1 MQEPFQRQK
10 RLSKGY
16 ETAFPDRHFMS
27 RNVEAWKFKRAV
39 LQNEETYQAKY
50 LQNLEFLE
58 SLSSDKAKKS
68 KGLVISYFEI
78 R

>member
-1 MQEPFQRQK
+1 
-10 RLSKGY
+10 
-16 ETAFPDRHFMS
+16 MS
-27 RNVEAWKFKRAV
+27 RNAEAWKFNRAV

-50 LQNLEFLE
+50 LYNVEFLE
-58 SLSSDKAKKS
+58 GLSSVKAKKS